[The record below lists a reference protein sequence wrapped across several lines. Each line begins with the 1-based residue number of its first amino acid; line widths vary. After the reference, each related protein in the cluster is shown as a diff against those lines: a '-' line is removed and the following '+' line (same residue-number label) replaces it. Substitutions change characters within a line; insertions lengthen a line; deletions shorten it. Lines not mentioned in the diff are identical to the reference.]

1 MRIPAAV
8 VLLALP
14 AALPALVFAQQQV
27 VKPPV
32 AHYWVSVDTAA
43 GMAMPGMG
51 GMGGLM
57 AGMMGGQGQSGRRMV
72 LQLGS
77 QRPSADGPRADHM
90 IPSGMEMGPSLPLVT
105 PQRAPAP
112 PRAPSE
118 RGMPEGMEQPKG
130 RMLIYWG
137 CGESARSGQPVIL
150 DFAALSQGQ
159 TPPNMVSRRVSIP
172 NPPSPAR
179 ARTYGDWP
187 NQQDTKAIP
196 GSASLRGDHQIKGNY
211 SPDIQFSLGEGHDF
225 MDRVELATAAR
236 GAGAVHVT
244 WNAVGTA
251 TGYFATVFGSD
262 GTDTIMWTSSDV
274 QEMGGALM
282 GFVPPRE
289 VARLIREKVVL
300 DPSVTECTVPA
311 EVVKRAGGTPFLNF
325 IAYGPEA
332 NFVHPPRPKDPKQ
345 AWEQQWAVKV
355 RFKSTASTL
364 LGDMGGG
371 GGRRPARTQSP
382 GQAPAEAPAGDAS
395 GEQAAGE
402 PEQKPAAG
410 PDPVKEGINILRGI
424 FGR

>member
-1 MRIPAAV
+1 MKKAIISAV
-8 VLLALP
+8 ILLVLPGLAI
-14 AALPALVFAQQQV
+14 AQQQV

-32 AHYWVSVDTAA
+32 ANYWVSVETAA
-43 GMAMPGMG
+43 GMMMPGMG

-77 QRPSADGPRADHM
+77 QRPSADSPRADHM
-90 IPSGMEMGPSLPLVT
+90 IPSGMEMGPSLPLLT
-105 PQRAPAP
+105 PQRAPAQ
-112 PRAPSE
+112 PREPGE

-137 CGESARSGQPVIL
+137 CGENARQGQPVIL

-172 NPPSPAR
+172 NPPALSR
-179 ARTYGDWP
+179 AKTYGDWP
-187 NQQDTKAIP
+187 NQQDSKPVP

-225 MDRVELATAAR
+225 MDRVELATAPR

-262 GTDTIMWTSSDV
+262 GTDTVMWSSSEV
-274 QEMGGALM
+274 QEMGGMLM
-282 GFVPPRE
+282 NFVPPRE
-289 VARLIREKVVL
+289 VERLIREKVVL
-300 DPSVTECTVPA
+300 ALSVTECTVPA
-311 EVVKRAGGTPFLNF
+311 EVVKRSGGSPFLNF

-332 NFVHPPRPKDPKQ
+332 NFVQPPRPADPKQ
-345 AWEQQWAVKV
+345 PWEQIWAAKV

-364 LGDMGGG
+364 LGETSGG
-371 GGRRPARTQSP
+371 GGRRPARTQ
-382 GQAPAEAPAGDAS
+382 APAGEAAPEPS
-395 GEQAAGE
+395 EGQAAGQ
-402 PEQKPAAG
+402 PAQKPAAG
-410 PDPVKEGINILRGI
+410 PDPLKEGVNILRGI